1 MEEITQAVSDSSRVA
16 ESISTAYD
24 SIWTGADIP
33 TAPISGLDQVM
44 LSNDKIFVVLA
55 VLVTIWL
62 GIIILILRN
71 DRRIRTLERTLEDGI
86 HDEDPFA

>member
-1 MEEITQAVSDSSRVA
+1 
-16 ESISTAYD
+16 
-24 SIWTGADIP
+24 
-33 TAPISGLDQVM
+33 M

-71 DRRIRTLERTLEDGI
+71 DRRIRALERTLEDGI